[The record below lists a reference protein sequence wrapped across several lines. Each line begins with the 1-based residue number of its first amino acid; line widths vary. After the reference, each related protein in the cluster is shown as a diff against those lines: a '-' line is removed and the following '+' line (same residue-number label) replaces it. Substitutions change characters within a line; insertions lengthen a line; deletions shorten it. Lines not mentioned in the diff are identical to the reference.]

1 MRILSAFV
9 LTFIALTGLVL
20 SACHPSSSVTATTSN
35 TQTATATALTA
46 QAPLNNVISLDLG
59 SPAKATVYQGNKV
72 IFQQSYAKPGNYS
85 IDTSSYP
92 NGEYRLVVQTS
103 GTTAQYVLHQ
113 TLMFSKPGN
122 INAKVSLR

>member
-1 MRILSAFV
+1 MRIITAS
-9 LTFIALTGLVL
+9 FITLAALGGLVL
-20 SACHPSSSVTATTSN
+20 TACHPTSSVSATTSSTQSVTAQAAPAGVNN
-35 TQTATATALTA
+35 TIT
-46 QAPLNNVISLDLG
+46 LDLG
-59 SPAKATVYQGNKV
+59 SPSKATVYQGNKV
-72 IFQQSYAKPGNYS
+72 IFQQSYSKPGTYT